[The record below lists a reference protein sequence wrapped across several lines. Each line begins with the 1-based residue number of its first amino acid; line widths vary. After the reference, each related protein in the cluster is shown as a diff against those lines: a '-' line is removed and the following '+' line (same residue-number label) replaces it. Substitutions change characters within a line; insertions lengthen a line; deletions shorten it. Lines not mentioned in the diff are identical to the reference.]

1 MADATLPTTVPA
13 LNSASGILDKA
24 KAFVGQP
31 AVQRSLPMIGLIAL
45 LGVAALMWMSMSG
58 APQRD
63 LFAGMG
69 DSDKAA
75 VADAL
80 KTANIPYEI
89 NRDTGAL
96 TVPETSF
103 YQAKMLLAQQG
114 LPKSAP
120 SGDSMIDSLPLGASR
135 AVEGEKLRGAREM
148 DLARTVEAIDA
159 VDTAKVHI
167 AAEQPSVFIRDE
179 AKPQASV
186 MLRLR
191 AGRMLSEAQVQA
203 IVHLVASSV
212 PGLSPDA
219 VSIVDQAGRLLSSSG
234 NDPLAAESTRQV
246 DVQNKMEARYMEAL
260 SKILTPIVGPGNF
273 TAEVHADV
281 DFTQT
286 QATRESFPKDAQV
299 LRAETGGWTGDKNGE
314 AGGIPGALS
323 NQPPVASQVSA
334 APQQTM
340 PAPGTTDAAAQGKT
354 SEEYN
359 RTYEL
364 GREVS
369 VTKAQV
375 GTVKRLS
382 VAVALREGSKKFSRA
397 ELASIE
403 TLIRGAVGADQ
414 ARGDVVALSA
424 RSFAVAED
432 VEVKPN
438 WFDAPWV
445 STLARNLSALLVVAL
460 LVFGV
465 AKPMLKKRATQAAE
479 AKAARELAAAT
490 RGALSGGQAGA
501 RAGGAA
507 GGMIGSAGNGAGGG
521 VAALSGPGGS
531 NEVRQEIAAA
541 LANEALT
548 DPNKQV
554 TLEMIE
560 ATPGYAN
567 RAELIRNFVR
577 QDPDRAALVV
587 RDLIRA
593 DMPGAEDANG

>member
-1 MADATLPTTVPA
+1 MADIIPSPASAPA
-13 LNSASGILDKA
+13 LAGSPAGPGVGTGAVLERIKD
-24 KAFVGQP
+24 FTGQP
-31 AVQRSLPMIGLIAL
+31 AVQRSLPMIGLLGLLGGAAL
-45 LGVAALMWMSMSG
+45 LWSTMSG

-69 DSDKAA
+69 DADKAA
-75 VADAL
+75 VAEAL
-80 KTANIPYEI
+80 KTANIPYQI
-89 NRDTGAL
+89 DRGTGAL

-120 SGDSMIDSLPLGASR
+120 DGDALISSLPLGASR
-135 AVEGEKLRGAREM
+135 AVEGEKLRTAREM
-148 DLARTVEAIDA
+148 DLARTIEAIDA
-159 VDTAKVHI
+159 VESAKVHV
-167 AAEQPSVFIRDE
+167 AAEQPSVFLRDE

-191 AGRMLSEAQVQA
+191 AGRALADSQVQA

-212 PGLSPDA
+212 PNLTPDG
-219 VSIVDQAGRLLSSSG
+219 VSIVDQAGRLLSASG
-234 NDPLAAESTRQV
+234 SDPMSQASTRQV
-246 DVQNKMEARYMEAL
+246 DIQNKIEQRYLDAL
-260 SKILTPIVGPGNF
+260 TKILTPIVGPGNF

-281 DFTQT
+281 DFTET
-286 QATRESFPKDAQV
+286 QATRESYPKDTAVVRQ
-299 LRAETGGWTGDKNGE
+299 EQGSWTGDKKDGE
-314 AGGIPGALS
+314 ATGIPGALS
-323 NQPPVASQVSA
+323 NQPPAASQVAA
-334 APQQTM
+334 APNQTVA
-340 PAPGTTDAAAQGKT
+340 APIAGTTDAANAGKT
-354 SEEYN
+354 SENYN

-369 VTKAQV
+369 VTRAPI

-382 VAVALREGSKKFSRA
+382 VAVALREGSRKFSRA

-403 TLIRGAVGADQ
+403 TLVRGAIGADQ

-432 VEVKPN
+432 AEVKPN
-438 WFDAPWV
+438 WWDAPWV

-465 AKPMLKKRATQAAE
+465 AKPLLKRRAAYIE
-479 AKAARELAAAT
+479 EKKAALDAMAA
-490 RGALSGGQAGA
+490 SGGRLPQGTNPSI
-501 RAGGAA
+501 RA
-507 GGMIGSAGNGAGGG
+507 
-521 VAALSGPGGS
+521 
-531 NEVRQEIAAA
+531 EIASEMAQQA
-541 LANEALT
+541 LI
-548 DPNKQV
+548 DPNKPV
-554 TLEMIE
+554 TLDMIE

-593 DMPGAEDANG
+593 DMPGAN

>member
-1 MADATLPTTVPA
+1 MADIVTTPTPNAPA
-13 LNSASGILDKA
+13 LSGATIGGVGTGAILERVKDFA
-24 KAFVGQP
+24 AQP
-31 AVQRSLPMIGLIAL
+31 AIQRSLPMLGLMGLLGGAAL
-45 LGVAALMWMSMSG
+45 LWSTMAG

-80 KTANIPYEI
+80 KAANIPYQVDRE
-89 NRDTGAL
+89 TGAL

-114 LPKSAP
+114 LPKAAP
-120 SGDSMIDSLPLGASR
+120 DGDAMISSLPLGASR

-148 DLARTVEAIDA
+148 DLARTIEAIDA
-159 VDTAKVHI
+159 VESAKVHI
-167 AAEQPSVFIRDE
+167 AADQPTVFVRDD

-191 AGRMLSEAQVQA
+191 AGRTLSDSQVQA

-212 PGLSPDA
+212 PNLSPDG
-219 VSIVDQAGRLLSSSG
+219 VSVVDQAGRLLSASG
-234 NDPLAAESTRQV
+234 NDPMSEASTRQV
-246 DVQNKMEARYMEAL
+246 EIQSKIEQRYMDAL
-260 SKILTPIVGPGNF
+260 TKILTPIVGPGNF
-273 TAEVHADV
+273 TGEVHADV
-281 DFTQT
+281 DFTDT
-286 QATRESFPKDAQV
+286 QATRESYPKDTAVVRQ
-299 LRAETGGWTGDKNGE
+299 EQGSWTGKDGQSGE
-314 AGGIPGALS
+314 AKGIPGALS
-323 NQPPVASQVSA
+323 NQPPQASQVTA
-334 APQQTM
+334 APNKTID
-340 PAPGTTDAAAQGKT
+340 APPPPGAGTTAAAEAGKT
-354 SEEYN
+354 SENYN

-369 VTKAQV
+369 VTHNPV

-382 VAVALREGSKKFSRA
+382 VAVALREGSRKFSRA

-432 VEVKPN
+432 AEAKAN
-438 WFDAPWV
+438 WWEAPWV
-445 STLARNLSALLVVAL
+445 STMARNLSALLVVAL
-460 LVFGV
+460 LIFGV
-465 AKPMLKKRATQAAE
+465 AKPLLKR
-479 AKAARELAAAT
+479 R
-490 RGALSGGQAGA
+490 
-501 RAGGAA
+501 
-507 GGMIGSAGNGAGGG
+507 
-521 VAALSGPGGS
+521 
-531 NEVRQEIAAA
+531 AA
-541 LANEALT
+541 LAEEKKAALDAMIASGGRLPQGASPHVRNEIASALAQQALS
-548 DPNKQV
+548 DPNKPV
-554 TLEMIE
+554 TLEMIQ

-593 DMPGAEDANG
+593 DMPGAA

>member
-1 MADATLPTTVPA
+1 MADIIPSPASAPA
-13 LNSASGILDKA
+13 LTASPAGAGTGAVLERIKD
-24 KAFVGQP
+24 FTGQP
-31 AVQRSLPMIGLIAL
+31 AVQRSLPMVGLIGLLGGAAL
-45 LGVAALMWMSMSG
+45 LWSTMSG

-69 DSDKAA
+69 DADKAA
-75 VADAL
+75 VAEAL
-80 KTANIPYEI
+80 KTANIPYQI
-89 NRDTGAL
+89 DRGTGAL

-120 SGDSMIDSLPLGASR
+120 DGDALISSLPLGASR
-135 AVEGEKLRGAREM
+135 AVEGEKLRTAREM
-148 DLARTVEAIDA
+148 DLARTIEAIDA
-159 VDTAKVHI
+159 VESAKVHV
-167 AAEQPSVFIRDE
+167 AAEQPSVFLRDE

-191 AGRMLSEAQVQA
+191 AGRALSDSQVQA

-212 PGLSPDA
+212 PNLSPDG
-219 VSIVDQAGRLLSSSG
+219 VSIVDQAGRLLSASG
-234 NDPLAAESTRQV
+234 SDPMSQASTRQV
-246 DVQNKMEARYMEAL
+246 DIQGKIEQRYLDAL
-260 SKILTPIVGPGNF
+260 TKILTPIVGPGNF

-281 DFTQT
+281 DFTET
-286 QATRESFPKDAQV
+286 QATRESYPKDTAVVRQ
-299 LRAETGGWTGDKNGE
+299 EQGSWTGDKKDGE
-314 AGGIPGALS
+314 ATGIPGALS
-323 NQPPVASQVSA
+323 NQPPAASQVTA
-334 APQQTM
+334 APNQTVAA
-340 PAPGTTDAAAQGKT
+340 PAAGTTDAANAGKT
-354 SEEYN
+354 SENYN

-369 VTKAQV
+369 VTRAPI

-382 VAVALREGSKKFSRA
+382 VAVALREGSRKFSRA

-403 TLIRGAVGADQ
+403 TLVRGAIGADQ

-424 RSFAVAED
+424 RSFAVAE
-432 VEVKPN
+432 EAEAKPN
-438 WFDAPWV
+438 WWDAPWV

-465 AKPMLKKRATQAAE
+465 AKPLLKRRAAYLE
-479 AKAARELAAAT
+479 EKKAALDAMVA
-490 RGALSGGQAGA
+490 SGGRLPQGTNPTI
-501 RAGGAA
+501 RA
-507 GGMIGSAGNGAGGG
+507 
-521 VAALSGPGGS
+521 
-531 NEVRQEIAAA
+531 EIASEMAQQA
-541 LANEALT
+541 LI
-548 DPNKQV
+548 DPNKPV
-554 TLEMIE
+554 TLDMIE

-593 DMPGAEDANG
+593 DMPGAN

>member
-1 MADATLPTTVPA
+1 MADIIPSPA
-13 LNSASGILDKA
+13 NNAPAIVAPLGNAG
-24 KAFVGQP
+24 VGTGAVLERLKGFTSQP
-31 AVQRSLPMIGLIAL
+31 AVQRSLPMIGMIGLLGGAAL
-45 LGVAALMWMSMSG
+45 LWSTMAG

-69 DSDKAA
+69 DADKAA

-80 KTANIPYEI
+80 KAANIPYEI
-89 NRDTGAL
+89 DRSTGAL

-114 LPKSAP
+114 LPKAAP
-120 SGDSMIDSLPLGASR
+120 DGDTMISSLPLGASR
-135 AVEGEKLRGAREM
+135 AVEGEKLRTAREM
-148 DLARTVEAIDA
+148 DLARTIEAIDA
-159 VDTAKVHI
+159 VENAKVHV
-167 AAEQPSVFIRDE
+167 AADQPSVFLRDE
-179 AKPQASV
+179 SKPQASV

-191 AGRMLSEAQVQA
+191 AGRTLSDSQVQA

-212 PGLSPDA
+212 PNLSPDG
-219 VSIVDQAGRLLSSSG
+219 VSVVDQAGRLLSASG
-234 NDPLAAESTRQV
+234 NDPMSEASTRQV
-246 DVQNKMEARYMEAL
+246 DIQNKIEQRYIDAL
-260 SKILTPIVGPGNF
+260 TKILTPIVGPGNF

-281 DFTQT
+281 DFTES
-286 QATRESFPKDAQV
+286 QATRESYPKDTAVVRQ
-299 LRAETGGWTGDKNGE
+299 EQGSWTGDKGAGE
-314 AGGIPGALS
+314 ASGIPGALS
-323 NQPPVASQVSA
+323 NQPPAASEVTA
-334 APQQTM
+334 APNQTLNAPP
-340 PAPGTTDAAAQGKT
+340 PAGTTAAANASKT
-354 SEEYN
+354 SENYN

-369 VTKAQV
+369 VTRTPV

-382 VAVALREGSKKFSRA
+382 VAVALREGTRKFSRA

-403 TLIRGAVGADQ
+403 TLVRGAVGADQ

-438 WFDAPWV
+438 WWEAPWV

-465 AKPMLKKRATQAAE
+465 AKPLLKRRSAYLEEK
-479 AKAARELAAAT
+479 KAAIDAMVA
-490 RGALSGGQAGA
+490 SGGRLPQGTNPAI
-501 RAGGAA
+501 RA
-507 GGMIGSAGNGAGGG
+507 
-521 VAALSGPGGS
+521 
-531 NEVRQEIAAA
+531 EIASEMAQQA
-541 LANEALT
+541 LI
-548 DPNKQV
+548 DPSKPV
-554 TLEMIE
+554 TLDMIE

-593 DMPGAEDANG
+593 DMPGAN

>member
-1 MADATLPTTVPA
+1 MADIIPSPAAAPA
-13 LNSASGILDKA
+13 LASSAASGVGTGAVLDRIKDFA
-24 KAFVGQP
+24 AQP
-31 AVQRSLPMIGLIAL
+31 ALQRSLPMMGLVGLLGGAAL
-45 LGVAALMWMSMSG
+45 LWSTMSG

-69 DSDKAA
+69 DADKAA

-80 KTANIPYEI
+80 KSANIPYEI
-89 NRDTGAL
+89 DRSTGSL

-120 SGDSMIDSLPLGASR
+120 DGDALISSLPLGASR
-135 AVEGEKLRGAREM
+135 AVEGEKLRTAREM
-148 DLARTVEAIDA
+148 DLARTIEAIDA
-159 VDTAKVHI
+159 VESAKVHV
-167 AAEQPSVFIRDE
+167 AADQPSVFLRDE

-191 AGRMLSEAQVQA
+191 AGRALSDSQVQA

-212 PGLSPDA
+212 PNLTPDGIS
-219 VSIVDQAGRLLSSSG
+219 VVDQAGRLLSASG
-234 NDPLAAESTRQV
+234 SDPMSAASTRQV
-246 DVQNKMEARYMEAL
+246 DIQTKMEQRYMDAL

-281 DFTQT
+281 DFTET
-286 QATRESFPKDAQV
+286 QATRESYPKDTAV
-299 LRAETGGWTGDKNGE
+299 LRTEQGAWTGDKNGAGGE
-314 AGGIPGALS
+314 ASGIPGALS
-323 NQPPVASQVSA
+323 NQPPAASQVTA
-334 APQQTM
+334 APNQTV
-340 PAPGTTDAAAQGKT
+340 PAPGTTDAANANKT
-354 SEEYN
+354 SENYN

-369 VTKAQV
+369 VTRAPV
-375 GTVKRLS
+375 GTIKRLS
-382 VAVALREGSKKFSRA
+382 VAVALREGSRKFSRA

-403 TLIRGAVGADQ
+403 TLVRGAVGADQ

-432 VEVKPN
+432 AEVKPN
-438 WFDAPWV
+438 WWEAPWV

-465 AKPMLKKRATQAAE
+465 AKPLLKR
-479 AKAARELAAAT
+479 R
-490 RGALSGGQAGA
+490 
-501 RAGGAA
+501 
-507 GGMIGSAGNGAGGG
+507 
-521 VAALSGPGGS
+521 
-531 NEVRQEIAAA
+531 AA
-541 LANEALT
+541 LAEEKKAAIDAMVASGGRLPQGTNPAIRAEIASEMAQQALI
-548 DPNKQV
+548 DPNKPV

-567 RAELIRNFVR
+567 RAELIRNFVK

-593 DMPGAEDANG
+593 DMPGA

>member
-1 MADATLPTTVPA
+1 MADIITSPA
-13 LNSASGILDKA
+13 PNTPVLAAPAGASAILDRVKGFA
-24 KAFVGQP
+24 AQP
-31 AVQRSLPMIGLIAL
+31 AIQRSLPMFGLIAL
-45 LGVAALMWMSMSG
+45 LGAAALLWSTMAG

-69 DSDKAA
+69 DGDKAA

-80 KTANIPYEI
+80 KAANIPYEV

-120 SGDSMIDSLPLGASR
+120 DGDAMLSSLPLGASR
-135 AVEGEKLRGAREM
+135 AVEGEKLRTAREM
-148 DLARTVEAIDA
+148 DLARTIEAIDA
-159 VDTAKVHI
+159 IESAKVHV
-167 AAEQPSVFIRDE
+167 AAEQPSVFLRDD

-191 AGRMLSEAQVQA
+191 AGRALSDSQVQA

-212 PGLSPDA
+212 PNLSPDG
-219 VSIVDQAGRLLSSSG
+219 VSVVDQAGRLLSASG
-234 NDPLAAESTRQV
+234 NDPMSEASNRQV
-246 DVQNKMEARYMEAL
+246 DIQNKIEQRYRDSL
-260 SKILTPIVGPGNF
+260 NKILTPIVGPGNF

-281 DFTQT
+281 DFTES
-286 QATRESFPKDAQV
+286 QATRESFPKDTAVVRTEQ
-299 LRAETGGWTGDKNGE
+299 GGWTGDKNGGE
-314 AGGIPGALS
+314 ASGIPGALS
-323 NQPPVASQVSA
+323 NQPPAVSQVTA

-340 PAPGTTDAAAQGKT
+340 QAPAPAGTTATAEAGKT
-354 SEEYN
+354 SEQYN

-369 VTKAQV
+369 VTHNPIGQ
-375 GTVKRLS
+375 VKRLS
-382 VAVALREGSKKFSRA
+382 VAVALREGSRKFSRA

-403 TLIRGAVGADQ
+403 TLVRGAIGADQ

-432 VEVKPN
+432 IEIKAN
-438 WFDAPWV
+438 WWEAPWV
-445 STLARNLSALLVVAL
+445 STIARNLSALLVVAL

-465 AKPMLKKRATQAAE
+465 AKPLLKRRAAYAE
-479 AKAARELAAAT
+479 ERKTAMEAMVA
-490 RGALSGGQAGA
+490 SGGRIPQGTSPA
-501 RAGGAA
+501 
-507 GGMIGSAGNGAGGG
+507 
-521 VAALSGPGGS
+521 
-531 NEVRQEIAAA
+531 VRNEIASA
-541 LANEALT
+541 LAQQALH
-548 DPNKQV
+548 DPNKPV
-554 TLEMIE
+554 TLDMIQ

-593 DMPGAEDANG
+593 DIPKAD

>member
-1 MADATLPTTVPA
+1 MADIITSPAPNAPA
-13 LNSASGILDKA
+13 LSTAPMGGGGVGTSAILERVKEFGA
-24 KAFVGQP
+24 QP
-31 AVQRSLPMIGLIAL
+31 AIQRSLPMIGLMGLLGAAAL
-45 LGVAALMWMSMSG
+45 LWSTMSG

-69 DSDKAA
+69 DADKAA

-80 KTANIPYEI
+80 KAANIPYEVD
-89 NRDTGAL
+89 RSTGSL

-120 SGDSMIDSLPLGASR
+120 DGDTMISSLPLGASR
-135 AVEGEKLRGAREM
+135 AVEGEKLRSAREM
-148 DLARTVEAIDA
+148 DLARTIEAIDS
-159 VDTAKVHI
+159 VETAKVHV
-167 AAEQPSVFIRDE
+167 AAETPSVFLRDD

-191 AGRMLSEAQVQA
+191 SGRALSDSQVQA

-212 PGLSPDA
+212 PNLSPDG
-219 VSIVDQAGRLLSSSG
+219 VSVVDQAGRLLSASG
-234 NDPLAAESTRQV
+234 SDALSAASNSQV
-246 DVQNKMEARYMEAL
+246 EIQNKIEQRYRDSL

-281 DFTQT
+281 DFSET
-286 QATRESFPKDAQV
+286 QATRESYPKDTAA
-299 LRAETGGWTGDKNGE
+299 LRTEQGSWTGDKNGANGE
-314 AGGIPGALS
+314 ARGIPGALS
-323 NQPPVASQVSA
+323 NQPPAASQVTA
-334 APQQTM
+334 APNQTVNAPP
-340 PAPGTTDAAAQGKT
+340 PAGTTDAANATNAAKT
-354 SEEYN
+354 SENYN

-369 VTKAQV
+369 VTRNPIGQ
-375 GTVKRLS
+375 VKRLS
-382 VAVALREGSKKFSRA
+382 VAVALREGSRKFSRA

-403 TLIRGAVGADQ
+403 TLVRGAIGADQ

-424 RSFAVAED
+424 RSFAVAQD
-432 VEVKPN
+432 AEVKPN
-438 WFDAPWV
+438 WWEAAWV

-465 AKPMLKKRATQAAE
+465 AKPLLKR
-479 AKAARELAAAT
+479 R
-490 RGALSGGQAGA
+490 
-501 RAGGAA
+501 
-507 GGMIGSAGNGAGGG
+507 
-521 VAALSGPGGS
+521 
-531 NEVRQEIAAA
+531 AA
-541 LANEALT
+541 LAEERKTVIDAMVASGGRDIPANASPQVRAEIASQLAQQALT
-548 DPNKQV
+548 DPNKPV
-554 TLEMIE
+554 TLDMIQ
-560 ATPGYAN
+560 ATPGYEN

-593 DMPGAEDANG
+593 DMPPAA

>member
-1 MADATLPTTVPA
+1 MADIIPSPA
-13 LNSASGILDKA
+13 PNAPAPSAAQMGGGVGTSGVLERVKDFTA
-24 KAFVGQP
+24 QP
-31 AVQRSLPMIGLIAL
+31 AIQRSLPMIGLLGLLGGAAL
-45 LGVAALMWMSMSG
+45 LWSTMSG

-80 KTANIPYEI
+80 KTANIPYQVD
-89 NRDTGAL
+89 RDTGAL

-114 LPKSAP
+114 LPKAAP
-120 SGDSMIDSLPLGASR
+120 DGDAMISSLPLGASR
-135 AVEGEKLRGAREM
+135 AVEGEKLRTAREM
-148 DLARTVEAIDA
+148 DLARTIEAIDA
-159 VDTAKVHI
+159 VESAKVHI
-167 AAEQPSVFIRDE
+167 AAETPSVFLRDD

-191 AGRMLSEAQVQA
+191 AGRALADSQVQA

-212 PGLSPDA
+212 PNLAPDG
-219 VSIVDQAGRLLSSSG
+219 VSVVDQAGRLLSASG
-234 NDPLAAESTRQV
+234 NDPMSEASNRQV
-246 DVQNKMEARYMEAL
+246 DIQNKIEQRYRDAL
-260 SKILTPIVGPGNF
+260 TKILTPIVGPGNF

-281 DFTQT
+281 DFTDT
-286 QATRESFPKDAQV
+286 SATRESYPKDTAVVRQ
-299 LRAETGGWTGDKNGE
+299 EQGSWTGDKTGAGAE
-314 AGGIPGALS
+314 AKGIPGALS
-323 NQPPVASQVSA
+323 NQPPAASQVTA
-334 APQQTM
+334 APQQTVAAP
-340 PAPGTTDAAAQGKT
+340 PAAGTTAAADANKT
-354 SEEYN
+354 SENYN

-369 VTKAQV
+369 VTHNPIGQ
-375 GTVKRLS
+375 VKRLS
-382 VAVALREGSKKFSRA
+382 VAVALREGSRKFSRA

-403 TLIRGAVGADQ
+403 TLVRGAIGADQ

-432 VEVKPN
+432 VEVKTN
-438 WFDAPWV
+438 WWEASWV
-445 STLARNLSALLVVAL
+445 STIARNLSALFVVAL

-465 AKPMLKKRATQAAE
+465 AKPLLKRRSA
-479 AKAARELAAAT
+479 LADEKKVVMDAMIA
-490 RGALSGGQAGA
+490 SGGKIPQGT
-501 RAGGAA
+501 
-507 GGMIGSAGNGAGGG
+507 S
-521 VAALSGPGGS
+521 PQ
-531 NEVRQEIAAA
+531 VRNEIASA
-541 LANEALT
+541 LAQQALV
-548 DPNKQV
+548 DPNKPV
-554 TLEMIE
+554 TLDMIQ

-593 DMPGAEDANG
+593 DMPAAA